1 MKGIIRICALTI
13 ACGGLLVAQ
22 VEDGQRPE
30 PNYEEAIAHLGLSD
44 SQVDCLESN
53 QSALREALAP
63 SIEQLR
69 DLQRQLRE
77 AARNG
82 EDTTGIK
89 AEIESVRSGAKIV
102 KTGFV
107 TTAQSCLDS
116 GQFALLNELVA
127 AETLMNE
134 VRQGAGLLLLEPTEE
149 KPQTDRPQDARGRRG
164 RR

>member
-1 MKGIIRICALTI
+1 MKGIIRICVLTI
-13 ACGGLLVAQ
+13 ACGALLVAQ
-22 VEDGQRPE
+22 VGDSQRPE

-44 SQVDCLESN
+44 GQIDCLESN
-53 QSALREALAP
+53 RSALRDALAP

-82 EDTTGIK
+82 EDTTGIQ
-89 AEIESVRSGAKIV
+89 AQIESVRSGAKIV

-107 TTAQSCLDS
+107 TTAQSCLDA

-134 VRQGAGLLLLEPTEE
+134 VRQGVGLLLLESTEE
-149 KPQTDRPQDARGRRG
+149 KPQTDRPQDPRGRRG